1 MAADRTTAMIAPRIL
16 IAEDE
21 KHIRLALSLLLRQE
35 GYEVEVAADGGEAL
49 RKLVHPDA
57 PPFHL
62 LITDFQMPELDGL
75 ELIDRLQEQ
84 RIAIP
89 VIVITGYGNRDVAGK
104 VTSRRCAAYL
114 DKPFQPDDI
123 LRRVAD
129 MLYRPT
135 QRHA

>member
-1 MAADRTTAMIAPRIL
+1 MMRQRIL

-35 GYEVEVAADGGEAL
+35 GYEVEMAADGGEAL
-49 RKLVHPDA
+49 RKLVHPDT

-62 LITDFQMPELDGL
+62 LITDLQMPEVDGL
-75 ELIDRLQEQ
+75 ELIDRLEER

-89 VIVITGYGNRDVAGK
+89 VIVITGYGNRETACK
-104 VTSRRCAAYL
+104 VRRRRCAAYL

-129 MLYRPT
+129 VLYRP
-135 QRHA
+135 AALPA

>member
-1 MAADRTTAMIAPRIL
+1 MIAPRIL

-49 RKLVHPDA
+49 RKLVHPETN
-57 PPFHL
+57 PFHL
-62 LITDFQMPELDGL
+62 LITDLQMPDLDGL

-84 RIAIP
+84 RITVP
-89 VIVITGYGNRDVAGK
+89 VIVITGYGNREVACK
-104 VTSRRCAAYL
+104 VMHRRCAAYL

-129 MLYRPT
+129 VLHCPAPL
-135 QRHA
+135 HA